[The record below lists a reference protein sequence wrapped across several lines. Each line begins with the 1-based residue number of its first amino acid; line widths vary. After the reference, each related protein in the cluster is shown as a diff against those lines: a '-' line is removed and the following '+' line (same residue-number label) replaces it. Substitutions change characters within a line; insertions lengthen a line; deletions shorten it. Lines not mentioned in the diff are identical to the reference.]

1 MNLLIAYIL
10 IALCLAYFLKHQLD
24 IVNLLSTKNDLK
36 LRSQILEKK
45 SQLKLYLKLCPVWP
59 VLILKEFYDEIKKLR
74 QG

>member
-1 MNLLIAYIL
+1 MNLLIAYTL

-24 IVNLLSTKNDLK
+24 IVSLLSTKNDLK

-45 SQLKLYLKLCPVWP
+45 SQLKLYLKLCPFWP
-59 VLILKEFYDEIKKLR
+59 VLILKELYDEIKKLR